1 MQTYIFYFLKVKYS
15 WKNNRLLF
23 LKTNKRLFS
32 CLNYIYLLMRKF
44 IFTLSIMAIG
54 LTSFA
59 QQAESFEAKAVKLI
73 KLTAGQQFDIMTG
86 PIIKM
91 IPEENREAFK
101 KELATSTQGLYTK
114 MAAVYTESF
123 TEEELDK
130 ILAFYATPVGEKMVA
145 VTPELTKKGMEIGQ
159 AWGMELQPLM
169 AKYMK

>member
-1 MQTYIFYFLKVKYS
+1 MKKI
-15 WKNNRLLF
+15 
-23 LKTNKRLFS
+23 
-32 CLNYIYLLMRKF
+32 
-44 IFTLSIMAIG
+44 IFTLSLLAIS
-54 LTSFA
+54 LSSFA
-59 QQAESFEAKAVKLI
+59 QQDNSFESKAVKLI
-73 KLTAGQQFDIMTG
+73 KLTAGQQFEIMTE

-91 IPEENREAFK
+91 VPEENREAFK
-101 KELATSTQGLYTK
+101 KELAESTDGLYTK

-159 AWGMELQPLM
+159 AWGIELQPLM

>member
-1 MQTYIFYFLKVKYS
+1 MKKI
-15 WKNNRLLF
+15 
-23 LKTNKRLFS
+23 
-32 CLNYIYLLMRKF
+32 
-44 IFTLSIMAIG
+44 IFTLSFLAIS

-59 QQAESFEAKAVKLI
+59 QEASSFEAKAVKLI
-73 KLTAGQQFDIMTG
+73 KLTAGQQFDIMTE

-91 IPEENREAFK
+91 VPEENREAFK
-101 KELATSTQGLYTK
+101 KELAESTQGLYTK

-123 TEEELDK
+123 TEEEIDK